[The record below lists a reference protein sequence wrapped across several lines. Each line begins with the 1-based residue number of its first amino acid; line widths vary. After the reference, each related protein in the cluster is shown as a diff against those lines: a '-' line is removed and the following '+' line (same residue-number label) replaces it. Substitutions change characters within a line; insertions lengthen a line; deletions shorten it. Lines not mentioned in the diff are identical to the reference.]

1 MTIIYFLIINIF
13 RMRVLLTLYVLT
25 SLACSLS
32 PSDRDKISSVFN
44 LPFDSLK
51 SAYQVT
57 IARSILQLPQLESS
71 CDFVANNAELTL
83 GDLYYAS
90 HISKIQGCQ
99 VDIAGIEDYLNS
111 EIAGEGASMNSLFKA
126 VTSLS
131 NFGMSIDGSVSDKIA
146 AKVKEEDTVTA
157 HSLAYLAAAVL
168 PGDVPKDL
176 VDSIEDIAHRAD
188 TIGNAMSFEGGLMET
203 SMFLKGAAVL
213 SSKAGKAALTDQMT
227 QKFANYI
234 VSNKDKAS
242 KSSLFYTLVG
252 LDALSSGSLVPT
264 HLIVLDHSAV
274 ISESQR
280 TLKVSL
286 VNPLGV
292 TVKDSTAKI
301 VSAKGTGGQAIFTPG
316 PMSGGD
322 GMFEVSASELARG
335 VFSAELGF
343 ELPSGYLAP
352 DNSVVQVKC
361 ILPVELKNTALKLI
375 DVDDNRILT
384 NSDLSG
390 GPLQGKADLSTRMI
404 FDFSLVD
411 AAGEVTLH
419 QVFVRFTNT
428 KTKQTVFFIAQA
440 DLSKKYTVDLNF
452 RSAAAK
458 SFGSVAGQ
466 YSVDL
471 IVGDA
476 TLPQAM
482 VVDVATLT
490 LELPDS
496 KEPAADVS
504 KQAKPEITH
513 MFKQPETRPPQAIS
527 MVFTG
532 FILLPALILLVVWA
546 KLGANIANMNLS
558 LSAIGFH
565 GGLLAI
571 IAIYI
576 NFFLGTN
583 MFTTVKY
590 LAAVAVITF
599 LCGQRLLSTIA
610 AAKKAK

>member
-1 MTIIYFLIINIF
+1 MTLC
-13 RMRVLLTLYVLT
+13 VLA

-44 LPFDSLK
+44 EPIDSLK

-57 IARSILQLPQLESS
+57 VARSILEVPLLEST
-71 CDFVANNAELTL
+71 CDYVAENAQLAL
-83 GDLYYAS
+83 ADLYFAS
-90 HISKIQGCQ
+90 HISKIQGCE
-99 VDIAGIEDYLNS
+99 VKIAGVEDYLNS
-111 EIAGEGASMNSLFKA
+111 EIAGEGASMNTLFKA

-131 NFGMSIDGSVSDKIA
+131 NFGMTVDSAVSEKIA
-146 AKVKEEDTVTA
+146 AKVKEEDTVMA
-157 HSLAYLAAAVL
+157 HSLAYLATAVL
-168 PGDVPKDL
+168 PGEVPKDL

-203 SMFLKGAAVL
+203 SLFLKGASVL
-213 SSKAGKAALTDQMT
+213 SQKAGKAALTEQMT

-234 VSNKDKAS
+234 VSNKDKAG
-242 KSSLFYTLVG
+242 KSNLFYTLVG

-264 HLIVLDHSAV
+264 HLIVLDNSAV

-301 VSAKGTGGQAIFTPG
+301 VSAKGSGGQAIFTPG

-322 GMFEVSASELARG
+322 GMFEVTASELTRG

-352 DNSVVQVKC
+352 DNSVVKVKC
-361 ILPVELKNTALKLI
+361 VLPVELKDATFKLI
-375 DVDDNRILT
+375 DVDDNRILLT
-384 NSDLSG
+384 NDLSG
-390 GPLQGKADLSTRMI
+390 GAVQGKADLSTRLI

-411 AAGEVTLH
+411 GAGEVTLH

-428 KTKQTVFFIAQA
+428 KTKQNVFFIAQA
-440 DLSKKYTVDLNF
+440 DLKKKYTIDLNF

-458 SFGSVAGQ
+458 SFGSVGGQ

-482 VVDVATLT
+482 VVDVATLS
-490 LELPDS
+490 LEIPDS
-496 KEPAADVS
+496 KEPAADLS

-513 MFKQPETRPPQAIS
+513 RFKQPEKRPPQAIS
-527 MVFTG
+527 AVFTG
-532 FILLPALILLVVWA
+532 LVLLPALVLLIVWA
-546 KLGANIANMNLS
+546 KLGANISNIEIS
-558 LSAIGFH
+558 LSSIGFH

-571 IAIYI
+571 IAIYVH
-576 NFFLGTN
+576 FFLGVN

-590 LAAVAVITF
+590 LAGVAVVTF
-599 LCGQRLLSTIA
+599 LCGQRLLSSIA

>member
-1 MTIIYFLIINIF
+1 
-13 RMRVLLTLYVLT
+13 MRVLVTLCVLA

-32 PSDRDKISSVFN
+32 PSDRGKISSEFN
-44 LPFDSLK
+44 LPIDSLK

-57 IARSILQLPQLESS
+57 VARNILQLPLLESS
-71 CDFVANNAELTL
+71 CEFVANNAQLVL
-83 GDLYYAS
+83 ADLYFAS

-99 VDIAGIEDYLNS
+99 VSIDGIEEYLNS
-111 EIAGEGASMNSLFKA
+111 EIAGEGASMNTLFKA

-131 NFGMSIDGSVSDKIA
+131 NFGMTIDASVNDKIA
-146 AKVKEEDTVTA
+146 AKVKDEDTVTA

-168 PGDVPKDL
+168 PGDVSKDL

-203 SMFLKGAAVL
+203 ALFLKGAAVL
-213 SSKAGKAALTDQMT
+213 SQKAGKAALTDQMI

-234 VSNKDKAS
+234 VSNKDKAG
-242 KSSLFYTLVG
+242 KSNLFYTLVG

-264 HLIVLDHSAV
+264 HLVVLDNSAV
-274 ISESQR
+274 ISEGLR

-301 VSAKGTGGQAIFTPG
+301 VSAKGAGGEAIFPAG

-322 GMFEVSASELARG
+322 GMFEISASDLTRG

-352 DNSVVQVKC
+352 DNSVVKVKC
-361 ILPVELKNTALKLI
+361 VLPVVVTDAAFKLI
-375 DVDDNRILT
+375 DVDDNRVLT
-384 NSDLSG
+384 NSDPSVG
-390 GPLQGKADLSTRMI
+390 VVSGKADLSTRLI
-404 FDFSLVD
+404 FDFTLKD
-411 AAGEVTLH
+411 GAGEVTLH

-428 KTKQTVFFIAQA
+428 KTKQHVYFIAQA
-440 DLSKKYTVDLNF
+440 DLKKKYTIDLNF

-458 SFGSVAGQ
+458 SFGSIAGE

-476 TLPQAM
+476 TLPAAM
-482 VVDVATLT
+482 VVDIAVLN
-490 LELPDS
+490 LEIPDS
-496 KEPAADVS
+496 KEAATDLS

-513 MFKQPETRPPQAIS
+513 LFKQPEKRPPQAIS

-532 FILLPALILLVVWA
+532 CVLLPALVLLIVWA
-546 KLGANIANMNLS
+546 KLGANISNMTFS

-565 GGLLAI
+565 GGLLSI
-571 IAIYI
+571 IGIYI
-576 NFFLGTN
+576 NFFLGIN
-583 MFTTVKY
+583 MFTTIKY
-590 LAAVAVITF
+590 LAGVAIVTF
-599 LCGQRLLSTIA
+599 LCGQRLLSGIA

>member
-1 MTIIYFLIINIF
+1 
-13 RMRVLLTLYVLT
+13 MRVLVTLCVLA

-32 PSDRDKISSVFN
+32 PANREKIASVFN
-44 LPFDSLK
+44 LPIDSLK

-57 IARSILQLPQLESS
+57 VARSILQLPLLETS
-71 CDFVANNAELTL
+71 CDFVANNAQLAL
-83 GDLYYAS
+83 ADLYFAS
-90 HISKIQGCQ
+90 HISKIQGCP
-99 VDIAGIEDYLNS
+99 VDIAGIEDFLNS
-111 EIAGEGASMNSLFKA
+111 EIAGEGASMNTVFKA

-131 NFGMSIDGSVSDKIA
+131 NFGMTVDGSVNEKIA
-146 AKVKEEDTVTA
+146 AKLKEEDTVMA

-213 SSKAGKAALTDQMT
+213 AQKAGKAALTDQMT

-234 VSNKDKAS
+234 VSNKDKAG
-242 KSSLFYTLVG
+242 KSNLFYTLVG

-264 HLIVLDHSAV
+264 HLIVLDNSAV
-274 ISESQR
+274 ISEGQS

-301 VSAKGTGGQAIFTPG
+301 VSAKGAGGQAIFTPG

-322 GMFEVSASELARG
+322 GVFEVSASELTRG

-352 DNSVVQVKC
+352 DNSVVKVKC
-361 ILPVELKNTALKLI
+361 VLPVELKNSAFKLI

-390 GPLQGKADLSTRMI
+390 GAVQAKADLSTRLI
-404 FDFSLVD
+404 FDFTLMD
-411 AAGEVTLH
+411 GAGEVTLH

-428 KTKQTVFFIAQA
+428 KTKQNVFFIAQA
-440 DLSKKYTVDLNF
+440 DLKKKYTIDLNF

-482 VVDVATLT
+482 IVDVATLT
-490 LELPDS
+490 LEVPDS
-496 KEPAADVS
+496 KEPAADLS

-513 MFKQPETRPPQAIS
+513 LFREPEKRPPQAIS

-532 FILLPALILLVVWA
+532 FIILPALILLVVWA
-546 KLGANIANMNLS
+546 KLGANISNINLS
-558 LSAIGFH
+558 LSAVGFH

-571 IAIYI
+571 IAIYT
-576 NFFLGTN
+576 NFFLGAN

-590 LAAVAVITF
+590 LAGVAVITF
-599 LCGQRLLSTIA
+599 LCGQRLLSSIA

>member
-1 MTIIYFLIINIF
+1 
-13 RMRVLLTLYVLT
+13 MRVLVTLCVLA

-32 PSDRDKISSVFN
+32 PSDREKISSVFN
-44 LPFDSLK
+44 GPIDSLK

-57 IARSILQLPQLESS
+57 VARSILELPLLEST
-71 CDFVANNAELTL
+71 CNYVAGNTQLALA
-83 GDLYYAS
+83 DLYFAS
-90 HISKIQGCQ
+90 HISKIQGCE
-99 VDIAGIEDYLNS
+99 VKIAGIEDFLNT
-111 EIAGEGASMNSLFKA
+111 EIAGEGASMNTLFKA

-131 NFGMSIDGSVSDKIA
+131 NFGMTVDSAVSEKIA

-157 HSLAYLAAAVL
+157 HSLAYLATAVL
-168 PGDVPKDL
+168 PGEVPKDL

-203 SMFLKGAAVL
+203 SLFLKGASVL
-213 SSKAGKAALTDQMT
+213 SQKAGKAALTDQMT

-234 VSNKDKAS
+234 VSNKDKAG
-242 KSSLFYTLVG
+242 KSNLFYTLVG

-264 HLIVLDHSAV
+264 HLIVLDNSAV

-301 VSAKGTGGQAIFTPG
+301 ISAKGSGGQAIFTAG

-322 GMFEVSASELARG
+322 GTFEVAASELTRG
-335 VFSAELGF
+335 VFTAELGF

-352 DNSVVQVKC
+352 DNSVVKVKC
-361 ILPVELKNTALKLI
+361 VLPVELKDATFKLI
-375 DVDDNRILT
+375 DVDDNRILL
-384 NSDLSG
+384 NNDLSG
-390 GPLQGKADLSTRMI
+390 GAVQGKADLSTRLI
-404 FDFSLVD
+404 FDFSLAD
-411 AAGEVTLH
+411 GAEEVTLH

-428 KTKQTVFFIAQA
+428 KTKQNVFFIAQA
-440 DLSKKYTVDLNF
+440 DLKKKYTIDLNF

-458 SFGSVAGQ
+458 SFGSVGGQ

-482 VVDVATLT
+482 VIDVATLN
-490 LELPDS
+490 LEIPDS
-496 KEPAADVS
+496 KEPAADLS

-513 MFKQPETRPPQAIS
+513 LFRQPEKRPPQAIS
-527 MVFTG
+527 AVFTG
-532 FILLPALILLVVWA
+532 LVLLPALVLLIMWA
-546 KLGANIANMNLS
+546 KLGANISNIQIS
-558 LSAIGFH
+558 LSSIGFH

-571 IAIYI
+571 IAIYV
-576 NFFLGTN
+576 NFFLGVN
-583 MFTTVKY
+583 MFTTVKC
-590 LAAVAVITF
+590 LAGVAVVTF
-599 LCGQRLLSTIA
+599 LCGQRLLSSIA